1 MQVGAILDVMVRRT
15 AETPQRY
22 LINQGRVFREP
33 RQGISTRP
41 GKGVGDTGSGA
52 AAVSGG
58 SEPGF
63 QREAG
68 VAPGDHAAGQA
79 GRVVPGLAE
88 EGG

>member
-1 MQVGAILDVMVRRT
+1 MQVRAILNVMRYRIAKT
-15 AETPQRY
+15 LQRY
-22 LINQGRVFREP
+22 CINQGRVFGEP
-33 RQGISTRP
+33 RQGICGRP
-41 GKGVGDTGSGA
+41 GKGFGEPGSGA